1 MSASRSFRLPSEFIP
16 TVGTMACGFLVA
28 GAGFALLAPPL
39 FWLLLAGTAALGVMF
54 LSFRGVVGFCAAWLL
69 IAGATPEMAVG
80 DLLGPSAYQAII
92 AMVKA
97 AQLGLVAI
105 CVLRFGPRL
114 DRFNP
119 GLAFVAMG
127 FAGFAHG
134 LYPTLTP
141 IDSLRSLAGSVA
153 PFAFCFSALSL
164 PWARA
169 IICMARWIPPLT
181 VAAGAVLDAAGI
193 RPLFVDMGGA
203 RLGALGHPAFLA
215 GFCLTAIYASLI
227 ELYRDGRDREV
238 ALLALNFLLLTA
250 TGARA
255 PLAYAVAVC
264 LGALL
269 FVPAPRFPWRLRLTL
284 LLAAAAS
291 VPVVVALAGELGG
304 LRLFNIVSSR
314 EAANLSGR
322 EILWPLFE
330 AAADR
335 SPWFGWGVGAGNA
348 IIPQTSETAQLL
360 GTFAAHNEYLRIR
373 VEGGW
378 IGLALLLGCFVA
390 WVWTHT
396 ALLCRTDRAIMRMAF
411 VAFACHAFTDNV
423 LISTSACVLF
433 TFVAAVFARGALE
446 PGPSLEGHVHIP
458 CGPALL
464 PPLHPRGWRGQG

>member
-1 MSASRSFRLPSEFIP
+1 MAITRPDRFPTEAASG
-16 TVGTMACGFLVA
+16 TVLTVATGFLVA
-28 GAGFALLAPPL
+28 GATFALLAPPL
-39 FWLLLAGTAALGVMF
+39 FWLLLAGTAVLGALFVC
-54 LSFRGVVGFCAAWLL
+54 FRHAVPLCAAWLL
-69 IAGATPEMAVG
+69 IAGSTPEMAVG

-97 AQLGLVAI
+97 TQLGLVVI
-105 CVLRFGPRL
+105 CILRFGPRA
-114 DRFNP
+114 DPFNP
-119 GLAFVAMG
+119 AFAFVAIG

-134 LYPTLTP
+134 LYPGLTP
-141 IDSLRSLAGSVA
+141 LDSLRSLAGSVA
-153 PFAFCFSALSL
+153 PFAFAFSALSL

-169 IICMARWIPPLT
+169 IIPMARWIPALT

-227 ELYRDGRDREV
+227 ELFRDGRRREV
-238 ALLALNFLLLTA
+238 ALLGINFILLTA

-269 FVPAPRFPWRLRLTL
+269 FVRAPAFPWRRRLTL
-284 LLAAAAS
+284 LLVAATA
-291 VPVVVALAGELGG
+291 VPVLLALAGELAG
-304 LRLFNIVSSR
+304 LRLFNIVSS
-314 EAANLSGR
+314 EAGNLSGR
-322 EILWPLFE
+322 DILWPYFA

-335 SPWFGWGVGAGNA
+335 SPWFGWGIGAGNA
-348 IIPQTSETAQLL
+348 VIPQTSDVAQLL

-378 IGLALLLGCFVA
+378 IGLALLVGCLTT

-396 ALLCRTDRAIMRMAF
+396 ARLCRTDRAIMRMAF
-411 VAFACHAFTDNV
+411 AAFACHAFTDNL
-423 LISTSACVLF
+423 LISTSACVFF
-433 TFVAAVFARGALE
+433 TFVVAVFARGAWEQAANDYAVIRADDGAREL
-446 PGPSLEGHVHIP
+446 
-458 CGPALL
+458 A
-464 PPLHPRGWRGQG
+464 